1 MIFNLKVKFK
11 YNKKIIFLIK
21 EGHNWLSQSL
31 VTRNIRE
38 ERKKSSLLSFI
49 KDRVLLEFRIVD

>member
-1 MIFNLKVKFK
+1 MIFNLKAKFK
-11 YNKKIIFLIK
+11 YNKKINFLIK

-38 ERKKSSLLSFI
+38 ERKKIIFVVFHKRSGSLG
-49 KDRVLLEFRIVD
+49 V